1 MEASLLKLLN
11 EFNSGQ
17 LRAFDSAYSLEEMES
32 VRDKQE
38 AIARKHFEL
47 GAAQD
52 LHPPLS
58 DEGLATAGENME
70 RLMGSLEELSQAI
83 GQLSCL
89 DRMVDR
95 GGRSMDMTAGEPEPS
110 FSQSEAERPLRIS
123 RRSTMSNTTDTPQMM
138 EAEYDYVERISQRT
152 LV

>member
-1 MEASLLKLLN
+1 MEHSLLKLLN

-17 LRAFDSAYSLEEMES
+17 LRAFDSAYSLDEMES

-58 DEGLATAGENME
+58 DEGLAMGSQNMTM
-70 RLMGSLEELSQAI
+70 LMDSLEELSQAI

-89 DRMVDR
+89 DRMLDR
-95 GGRSMDMTAGEPEPS
+95 GGRSIQPDFKDGSQMS
-110 FSQSEAERPLRIS
+110 FSQSEEKPLMIS
-123 RRSTMSNTTDTPQMM
+123 RRSTMSNTTESTNIP
-138 EAEYDYVERISQRT
+138 ESEYVQST
-152 LV
+152 

>member
-17 LRAFDSAYSLEEMES
+17 LRAFDSAYSLDEMES

-58 DEGLATAGENME
+58 DEVSLYIGHCSSSNINVLQGLA
-70 RLMGSLEELSQAI
+70 MGSQN
-83 GQLSCL
+83 
-89 DRMVDR
+89 
-95 GGRSMDMTAGEPEPS
+95 MTIP
-110 FSQSEAERPLRIS
+110 
-123 RRSTMSNTTDTPQMM
+123 M
-138 EAEYDYVERISQRT
+138 
-152 LV
+152 

>member
-32 VRDKQE
+32 VRNKQE

-58 DEGLATAGENME
+58 DEGLAVAAENMNM
-70 RLMGSLEELSQAI
+70 LMGSLEELSQAI

-89 DRMVDR
+89 DRMVD
-95 GGRSMDMTAGEPEPS
+95 GGRRPS
-110 FSQSEAERPLRIS
+110 FDITNKSEVSNSGVNNISEPGTDDTDSAADDIAAVKIS
-123 RRSTMSNTTDTPQMM
+123 RRSTVNTEHSPAYT
-138 EAEYDYVERISQRT
+138 E
-152 LV
+152 

>member
-58 DEGLATAGENME
+58 DEVRLHITGLVNVPPPIEICC
-70 RLMGSLEELSQAI
+70 RGSLW
-83 GQLSCL
+83 G
-89 DRMVDR
+89 V
-95 GGRSMDMTAGEPEPS
+95 
-110 FSQSEAERPLRIS
+110 
-123 RRSTMSNTTDTPQMM
+123 
-138 EAEYDYVERISQRT
+138 RT
-152 LV
+152 

>member
-58 DEGLATAGENME
+58 DEVSKSMSVEGGGLNKS
-70 RLMGSLEELSQAI
+70 SLLLNS
-83 GQLSCL
+83 
-89 DRMVDR
+89 
-95 GGRSMDMTAGEPEPS
+95 
-110 FSQSEAERPLRIS
+110 
-123 RRSTMSNTTDTPQMM
+123 
-138 EAEYDYVERISQRT
+138 
-152 LV
+152 